1 MSNDRPGPRPQA
13 RQSDGS
19 GRAASGG
26 RVGSS
31 GEDAAQAYVGPTT
44 VPNAHKP
51 VLDTQKVKVTDPA
64 TGAVVTGKSSKG
76 GAPKGAGQRAPEQG
90 SIQAPLDRP
99 AGAFQPLAVDPQLM
113 AEWAARGKQGP
124 PPSGAGAPT
133 VKVPAGGQGSTGGD
147 AGNPTPWAVTEKIDR
162 AALAGLAQGK
172 GVKLPDDG
180 RASTPGRPSQEPE
193 SLRGI
198 LLPLFL
204 TILVGTLIGVV
215 IIKVFLLPKR
225 DANKG
230 GPAASTAAAMVESGA
245 PSSGQVPSAG
255 ASSAAAAPGTA
266 GTVAAGSASAA
277 GSEGSTP
284 GTAAPGSS
292 QEEPVLNMDDP
303 ATSGVAPT
311 SPGVGRPW
319 PARPQPT
326 PTPTRGTTPAPT
338 STAVLF

>member
-19 GRAASGG
+19 GRGASGG

-51 VLDTQKVKVTDPA
+51 VLDTQKVKLTDPT
-64 TGAVVTGKSSKG
+64 TGAVVTGRTSKK
-76 GAPKGAGQRAPEQG
+76 GAPNSGGQRAPQQG

-113 AEWAARGKQGP
+113 AEWAARGKQGTP
-124 PPSGAGAPT
+124 PPGASAQAA
-133 VKVPAGGQGSTGGD
+133 KAPAGGQGSAGGAD
-147 AGNPTPWAVTEKIDR
+147 GNSTPWAVTEKIDR

-180 RASTPGRPSQEPE
+180 GAGTAGAGRPSQEPE

-225 DANKG
+225 EANKG
-230 GPAASTAAAMVESGA
+230 DPGTSTAAAMVESAA
-245 PSSGQVPSAG
+245 PSSGQAPSMG
-255 ASSAAAAPGTA
+255 ASGAAAAPGTA
-266 GTVAAGSASAA
+266 SAA
-277 GSEGSTP
+277 GTDSSTA
-284 GTAAPGSS
+284 GTAAPGAS
-292 QEEPVLNMDDP
+292 QEDPVLNVDDP
-303 ATSGVAPT
+303 AAGGVTPV
-311 SPGVGRPW
+311 PPVGGRPW
-319 PARPQPT
+319 PARPQ